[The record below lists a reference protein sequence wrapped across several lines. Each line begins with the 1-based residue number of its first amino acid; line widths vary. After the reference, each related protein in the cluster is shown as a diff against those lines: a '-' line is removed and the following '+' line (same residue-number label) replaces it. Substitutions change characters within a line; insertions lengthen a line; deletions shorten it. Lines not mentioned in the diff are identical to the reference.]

1 MSDLLT
7 ALALAL
13 VIEGILYALF
23 PEAMKK
29 MMLHVLAQ
37 PHTHLRTAGLAAA
50 ALGVGIVWLV
60 RG

>member
-13 VIEGILYALF
+13 AIEGTLYALF
-23 PEAMKK
+23 PEAMQRA
-29 MMLHVLAQ
+29 MLYVLDQ
-37 PHTHLRTAGLAAA
+37 PRGSLRTAGVAAA